1 MCFCVAVLLTLL
13 GYPNVPLSLIIES
26 NGVSVFKYLLQAL
39 FFVNMFAEEMKRQ
52 DVNIIVEYSSVKSTD
67 LKSKLRQEISILTA
81 KPKSRQAENI
91 FIATRGNELL

>member
-1 MCFCVAVLLTLL
+1 MAVLLTLL

-67 LKSKLRQEISILTA
+67 LKSELRQEISILTA

>member
-1 MCFCVAVLLTLL
+1 M
-13 GYPNVPLSLIIES
+13 
-26 NGVSVFKYLLQAL
+26 FKYLLQAL

-81 KPKSRQAENI
+81 KLKSRQAENI